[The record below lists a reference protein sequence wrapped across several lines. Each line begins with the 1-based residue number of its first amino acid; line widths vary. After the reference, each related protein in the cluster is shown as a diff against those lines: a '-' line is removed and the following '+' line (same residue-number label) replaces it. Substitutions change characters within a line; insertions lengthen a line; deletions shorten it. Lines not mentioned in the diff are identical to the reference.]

1 MGIHTP
7 WFLRMMDMTTAI
19 QMPQDIGVNTQL
31 GALVAHFNSSSKS
44 VRKAFYKLISES
56 SRKEAEMRLMKKIER
71 GEMAIQ
77 NGQGI
82 SQMECES
89 NEAFLER
96 LCTQ

>member
-1 MGIHTP
+1 MD
-7 WFLRMMDMTTAI
+7 LRVHYRIFDMTSAI
-19 QMPQDIGVNTQL
+19 QMPQDIGVNSQL

-56 SRKEAEMRLMKKIER
+56 SRKEAEMRLLEKMQR

-82 SQMECES
+82 SQMEGES
-89 NEAFLER
+89 NEAFIER
-96 LCTQ
+96 LCTL